1 VSAGYDGHRDDPLA
15 HLAITE
21 QGYAAL
27 AADVGRLA
35 HRLGLR
41 GIALTLEG
49 GYDADALRA
58 SVAATVR
65 GLLSGLLPAAERG
78 ERGAH

>member
-1 VSAGYDGHRDDPLA
+1 METDSATRVRDCVD
-15 HLAITE
+15 
-21 QGYAAL
+21 YAL
-27 AADVGRLA
+27 PFGWLGRLA

-65 GLLSGLLPAAERG
+65 GLLSGLLPADERG
-78 ERGAH
+78 ERGAQ